1 MQNSLERKE
10 DIYMFENHPNSL
22 IFTNKEISLGV
33 SVITMIGYGD
43 IVPRTKWGKIGV
55 IIYACL
61 GIPVYILY
69 FTNIGKVFARILKW
83 LYTKAYRY
91 AWTNW
96 GFSAFLLLLL
106 FLQTKAELAS
116 SILSLFWH
124 KNNRAL
130 HAKNLSSL

>member
-1 MQNSLERKE
+1 MQNSLAKKGQKDRKGLE
-10 DIYMFENHPNSL
+10 YLRPFLSVH
-22 IFTNKEISLGV
+22 KISLGV

-83 LYTKAYRY
+83 LYTKAYR
-91 AWTNW
+91 
-96 GFSAFLLLLL
+96 
-106 FLQTKAELAS
+106 
-116 SILSLFWH
+116 
-124 KNNRAL
+124 
-130 HAKNLSSL
+130 

>member
-1 MQNSLERKE
+1 MPRKSE
-10 DIYMFENHPNSL
+10 SFLSVH
-22 IFTNKEISLGV
+22 KISLGV

-83 LYTKAYRY
+83 LYTKAYRQVLCM
-91 AWTNW
+91 NVEQIE
-96 GFSAFLLLLL
+96 
-106 FLQTKAELAS
+106 LQQIDS
-116 SILSLFWH
+116 
-124 KNNRAL
+124 
-130 HAKNLSSL
+130 

>member
-1 MQNSLERKE
+1 
-10 DIYMFENHPNSL
+10 MFENHPNYL

-91 AWTNW
+91 A
-96 GFSAFLLLLL
+96 
-106 FLQTKAELAS
+106 
-116 SILSLFWH
+116 
-124 KNNRAL
+124 
-130 HAKNLSSL
+130 

>member
-1 MQNSLERKE
+1 MPILYSITFDFVQTTA
-10 DIYMFENHPNSL
+10 L
-22 IFTNKEISLGV
+22 IFHSMNLSGV

-91 AWTNW
+91 EYMSMAYSMQYAWIEAREGTN
-96 GFSAFLLLLL
+96 
-106 FLQTKAELAS
+106 
-116 SILSLFWH
+116 
-124 KNNRAL
+124 
-130 HAKNLSSL
+130 

>member
-1 MQNSLERKE
+1 MQNSLAKKGQKDRKGL
-10 DIYMFENHPNSL
+10 ENLRSFFSVH
-22 IFTNKEISLGV
+22 KISLGV

-83 LYTKAYRY
+83 LYTKAYR
-91 AWTNW
+91 
-96 GFSAFLLLLL
+96 
-106 FLQTKAELAS
+106 
-116 SILSLFWH
+116 
-124 KNNRAL
+124 
-130 HAKNLSSL
+130 

>member
-1 MQNSLERKE
+1 MSQERTKGQKRPRKSE
-10 DIYMFENHPNSL
+10 SFLTAH
-22 IFTNKEISLGV
+22 KISLGV

-83 LYTKAYRY
+83 LYTKAYR
-91 AWTNW
+91 
-96 GFSAFLLLLL
+96 
-106 FLQTKAELAS
+106 
-116 SILSLFWH
+116 
-124 KNNRAL
+124 
-130 HAKNLSSL
+130 